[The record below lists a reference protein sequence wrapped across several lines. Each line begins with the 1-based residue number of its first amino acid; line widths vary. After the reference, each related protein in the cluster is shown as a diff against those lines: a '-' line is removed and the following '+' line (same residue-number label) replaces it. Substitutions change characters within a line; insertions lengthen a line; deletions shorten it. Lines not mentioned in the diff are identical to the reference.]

1 MVRILPSDSRSPMR
15 PTPPPLRALPAFTDN
30 YIWLLGEPASAA
42 AVIVDPGD
50 AAPVLHAFAP
60 GTQPLA
66 VLLTHHHADHI
77 GGVPALRQRWPQL
90 PVYAPQDARI
100 AQASM
105 RVSDGQRLV
114 IGPWQFDVLAVPG
127 HTRSHLAFY
136 GHGLLFSGD
145 TLFSLGCGRLFEG
158 SPEQMLASLDRLA
171 ALPDTTL
178 VCCGHEYTQA
188 NARFARVVE
197 PDNPALQRRERA
209 IAALRRS
216 GQATVPAVLAD
227 ELACNPFLR
236 VDRPEVIASIRAHDP
251 DVGDARNHYFAALR
265 RWKDGF

>member
-1 MVRILPSDSRSPMR
+1 MLPV
-15 PTPPPLRALPAFTDN
+15 PPPLHALRAFADN
-30 YIWLLGEPASAA
+30 YIWLLGEPASGSAI
-42 AVIVDPGD
+42 IVDPGD
-50 AAPVLHAFAP
+50 AAPVLRAFPP

-77 GGVPALRQRWPQL
+77 GGVPTLRQRWPQL

-100 AQASM
+100 AQVSA
-105 RVSDGQRLV
+105 RVGDGERLK
-114 IGPWQFDVLAVPG
+114 IGPWQLDVLSVPG

-158 SPEQMLASLDRLA
+158 TPEQMLASLDRLA
-171 ALPDTTL
+171 ALPDATL

-197 PDNPALQRRERA
+197 PDNLELQRREQA
-209 IAALRRS
+209 VAELRRS
-216 GQATVPAVLAD
+216 GQATVPVALAD

-236 VDRPEVIASIRAHDP
+236 IDRPDVIASIRAHDP
-251 DVGDARNHYFAALR
+251 DAGNTRNHHFAALR